1 MKNDEVIGAF
11 LYGLDAE
18 NKTLNSTK
26 VSKDKANGETAMLR
40 SYNTLIGIRTYD
52 PSTKV
57 ELVTLMRPKYTSTT
71 TSRHINLL
79 KEWADRWV
87 LANLNMKREVISQDV

>member
-1 MKNDEVIGAF
+1 MKNDEVVAAF

-26 VSKDKANGETAMLR
+26 VTKDTTNGEVTMLR
-40 SYNTLIGIRTYD
+40 SYNTLIATRVYD
-52 PSTKV
+52 PSTKL
-57 ELVTLMRPKYTSTT
+57 ELVTLMRPKHTTTT
-71 TSRHINLL
+71 TSRHMSLVR
-79 KEWADRWV
+79 EWANRWV